1 MKFRL
6 NSLSVWLVVVVF
18 LSGCT
23 QLLTV
28 DTQPIA
34 TAILLTSTPF
44 PTTSNIPQLSHHFH
58 RQFLPLHLLPHQR
71 GQPKTSPLSSLA
83 KPSQMELIFNL
94 DKPSKRLGQLKMVV

>member
-6 NSLSVWLVVVVF
+6 NSLSVWLIVVII

-28 DTQPIA
+28 ETQPIA
-34 TAILLTSTPF
+34 TAILLTATPF
-44 PTTSNIPQLSHHFH
+44 PTTTNIPATFTPLH